1 VILREALILLLVLAG
16 FASAVAAYLLAFH
29 GEVSVK
35 EVVSTSFAGLI
46 GVYVGRWLQK
56 GLARG

>member
-1 VILREALILLLVLAG
+1 MLRELAILILALAG
-16 FASAVAAYLLAFH
+16 FASAVAAYLAAFH

-35 EVVSTSFAGLI
+35 EVVSTAFAATVGM
-46 GVYVGRWLQK
+46 YVGRYFER

>member
-1 VILREALILLLVLAG
+1 VIVREAVILMLVLAG
-16 FASAVAAYLLAFH
+16 FASAVAVYLLAFH

-35 EVVSTSFAGLI
+35 EVGSTSFAGLI